1 MTSDNTKKN
10 SRLILVFAGATC
22 HIAVFSS
29 RSVDA
34 FLYHSPRIK
43 MFVHG
48 TRNTLINMHS
58 KLGSLGSAKEQ
69 S

>member
-1 MTSDNTKKN
+1 M
-10 SRLILVFAGATC
+10 FAGATC
-22 HIAVFSS
+22 HIVVFSS
-29 RSVDA
+29 RSVDTL
-34 FLYHSPRIK
+34 LYPSPRIK